1 MLVKSTGPPP
11 ARPAFP
17 AARSAVR
24 GPVDRAGAE
33 RLQAVVDGE
42 QLDRVARPHEAALDH
57 PDADP
62 APAGGQRPGHAR
74 LGERIDVATGR
85 AGAVVGEGRLAD
97 AERPP
102 GQRPQ
107 VDAPG
112 GDVAAVLPVL
122 HGDPGGLRDGV
133 EVLAGDERDLA
144 LVDVGPVAPPG
155 GVAVAVEAPAGH
167 GLHLVDRPHRLPAA
181 GHEHPLHRSHRGPSF
196 PVRSRCRLGG
206 VGAVTGGHDAGVMSE
221 IAVEILPDGPA
232 LAARAADLVAER
244 LAKAAAARGRA
255 TLAVSG
261 GSTPAAFLAALAER
275 AVPWEAVHVFQVDE
289 RVAPAGHPDR
299 NLTGLR
305 TPLL

>member
-1 MLVKSTGPPP
+1 MLVKSTGRRPLG
-11 ARPAFP
+11 PAFP

-112 GDVAAVLPVL
+112 DDVAAVLPVL
-122 HGDPGGLRDGV
+122 HGDPGGLRDAV

-144 LVDVGPVAPPG
+144 LVDVGPVARPG
-155 GVAVAVEAPAGH
+155 GVPVAV
-167 GLHLVDRPHRLPAA
+167 RR
-181 GHEHPLHRSHRGPSF
+181 
-196 PVRSRCRLGG
+196 
-206 VGAVTGGHDAGVMSE
+206 
-221 IAVEILPDGPA
+221 
-232 LAARAADLVAER
+232 
-244 LAKAAAARGRA
+244 RA
-255 TLAVSG
+255 TLAASG

-275 AVPWEAVHVFQVDE
+275 AVPWEVVHVFQVDE
-289 RVAPAGHPDR
+289 RVAPPGHPDR

-305 TPLL
+305 AALLDRVAIPPGNVHPMPVEEPDPAA